1 MAKSI
6 GATLKLKDGN
16 FFANL
21 KKASKELGT
30 FDSKTSDAIKTLKDF
45 GDGVK
50 EGAKNVL
57 KIGTAVTG
65 AITAIGGFSL
75 KVGTEYTK
83 AANSIVAATGY
94 ANKEICNFDGILK
107 DIYSQN
113 YGEGFQDIADSISTV
128 AKNTAVMDPTAIK
141 DMTINAIALRDTFGY
156 DIQEQMRAANML
168 MDQFGVTGDEAFNLI
183 AQGAQIGL
191 DKNGDLLDTINEYSV
206 HFKQIGI
213 GAKGMFNSL
222 ANSAYSGAF
231 SVDKVADALKEFG
244 IRIKAGDG
252 DDALEALG
260 ISAYET
266 KIALLNGGEA
276 GEQAF
281 KKVTKALFAMEDPIQ
296 QNLFGVQMFG
306 TMWEDNGTKAMEA
319 LTDLSSDIDWTY
331 DAMSQ
336 IKEIKYNDL
345 GSAFEGIKR
354 NLITNVVLP
363 FSEQLMP
370 AANDF
375 ANKLKELAND
385 GTLQSWG
392 QKAADTVVVV
402 VGKIGEAIEFV
413 KEHKTVLASIAGGI
427 AGAVI
432 AFKGLTGII
441 KIVSSIQKVVTA
453 FKTLKTAVGIGK
465 IILTALS
472 GPVGIAVVAVGA
484 LIGVVVALW
493 NTSEKFRNFWKN
505 LWEDIKKIGA
515 KVLDAAKKTATDRL
529 GKIKKAFEDN
539 GGGIKGVVAAG
550 WEIIKGKYTDGFN
563 FINNLTDGKLG
574 ELLKKFKEGFS
585 PLIDE
590 IKKGWEKLTGWKDK
604 IFGVESSS
612 EWDFT
617 DTSSSRV
624 VGTLTPSANT
634 GTTVGITPA
643 MLTSWN
649 AEGGI
654 FRKPTVLSTKAGL
667 QGFGEAGAEAVLPLT
682 QFWNNLRKYLT
693 ERTINETT
701 TKTNDN
707 KFYITVHADGKSVDE
722 IIDEFVPKLKLKL
735 ANL

>member
-57 KIGTAVTG
+57 KIGVAVKG
-65 AITAIGGFSL
+65 AAVAVGGLAL

-83 AANSIVAATGY
+83 AANSIVASTGY
-94 ANKEICNFDGILK
+94 ANKEICNFEEILK

-113 YGEGFQDIADSISTV
+113 YGEGFQDIADSISIV
-128 AKNTAVMDPTAIK
+128 AQNARLMNPDKIK
-141 DMTINAIALRDTFGY
+141 EMTINAIALRDTFGY

-168 MDQFGVTGDEAFNLI
+168 IDQFGITGNEAFNLI
-183 AQGAQIGL
+183 AQGAQNGL

-206 HFKQIGI
+206 QYKQIGI
-213 GAKGMFNSL
+213 GAEGMFNSL
-222 ANSAYSGAF
+222 TNSAYSGAF

-244 IRIKAGDG
+244 IRMKAGDG
-252 DDALEALG
+252 DKALEALG
-260 ISAYET
+260 ISADET
-266 KIALLNGGEA
+266 KNALLAGGEA
-276 GEQAF
+276 GEEAF
-281 KKVTKALFAMEDPIQ
+281 KKVTKALFSMEDPIQ

-319 LTDLSSDIDWTY
+319 LTDLEGEFSRTY

-336 IKEIKYNDL
+336 IKAVKYNDL

-370 AANDF
+370 SVGDF
-375 ANKLKELAND
+375 ANKLKELANN
-385 GTLQSWG
+385 GTLQAWG

-472 GPVGIAVVAVGA
+472 GPVGIAVVALGA
-484 LIGVVVALW
+484 VIGVIIALW
-493 NTSEKFRNFWKN
+493 KNCEGFRNGVKKVGEGIKN
-505 LWEDIKKIGA
+505 VFVGIGKVIS
-515 KVLDAAKKTATDRL
+515 KVLGAAWKTVTDRL
-529 GKIKKAFEDN
+529 DKIKKAFSDN

-550 WEIIKGKYTDGFN
+550 WELIKGQYTDGFN
-563 FINNLTDGKLG
+563 FINNLTNGKLG
-574 ELLKKFKEGFS
+574 ELLKG
-585 PLIDE
+585 
-590 IKKGWEKLTGWKDK
+590 
-604 IFGVESSS
+604 
-612 EWDFT
+612 FT
-617 DTSSSRV
+617 DGFAPILEVIKDAWQSLQDWWDRV
-624 VGTLTPSANT
+624 RGIETTPT
-634 GTTVGITPA
+634 PEVEITTTQTVLGPRAPTFNSLP
-643 MLTSWN
+643 SWN

-654 FRKPTVLSTKAGL
+654 FRKPTVLSTNSGL
-667 QGFGEAGAEAVLPLT
+667 QGFGEAGAEAVLPLS

-693 ERTINETT
+693 ERTVKESS
-701 TKTNDN
+701 TKTNNN